1 MIFHEG
7 GINNLAKKNQ
17 ENLINHSKV
26 LETYVNKILD
36 IFNDGIYI
44 SDSEGKTIRVNK
56 AYEQLTGLK
65 QEELLGKCVKN
76 LMKEGIFDSILNPD
90 IVKSGKPK
98 SIVQVTKVGKQ
109 VVLNGY
115 PVFGPNGKVALVV
128 TFVRDVTLLSQLKE
142 QIASQQEFISNFHM
156 EFQYLCNKNVPN
168 SSIIVKS
175 QVIKNLLALLHKVA
189 QTDATVLLL
198 GETGVGKDIFAKKIH
213 TKSIRSN
220 KPFFKVDC
228 TSIPENLIESELFGY
243 EAGAFSGA
251 NAKGKPG
258 FFEMADGGTLFLD
271 EIGELPLPMQS
282 KLLRVLQD
290 QEIMRIGSTKVKK
303 VDVRFIAATNKNL
316 EDDVKK
322 GTFRSDLYYRLK
334 VAVLNIPPLRERKD
348 DIIPLAKYFF
358 ERFNY
363 KYKKN
368 ITFSKE
374 VEGIFLSY
382 KWPGNV
388 REMENFIQSLI
399 VTREKN
405 IVDLSDLPSNM
416 LSEENNNIVFL
427 PTAFSIEN
435 RPLDEIMDNIEREIL
450 KKAMDTH
457 GNISEI
463 ANNFRVNRSTIFR
476 KLKKYSLIE

>member
-1 MIFHEG
+1 MP
-7 GINNLAKKNQ
+7 KNK
-17 ENLINHSKV
+17 ESLINHSQV
-26 LETYVNKILD
+26 LGDYIGSILD

-44 SDSEGKTIRVNK
+44 SNNEGKTIWVNK
-56 AYEQLTGLK
+56 AYEQLTGLDP
-65 QEELLGKCVKN
+65 EEILGKYVKD
-76 LMKEGIFDSILNPD
+76 LMKEGKFDSILNPD
-90 IVKSGKPK
+90 IVKASEPK
-98 SIVQVTKVGKQ
+98 SIVQVTKVGRQ

-115 PVFGPNGKVALVV
+115 PVFGPNGKVALVI

-142 QIASQQEFISNFHM
+142 QIASQQEFINKFHQ
-156 EFQYLCNKNVPN
+156 EFQYCNKSMPN

-175 QVIKNLLALLHKVA
+175 QVIKNLMGVLHKIA

-213 TKSIRSN
+213 KESTRSK

-228 TSIPENLIESELFGY
+228 TAIPESLIESELFGY

-251 NAKGKPG
+251 NTKGKPG

-271 EIGELPLPMQS
+271 EIGELPLPMQA

-290 QEIMRIGSTKVKK
+290 QEIIRIGSTKVKK
-303 VDVRFIAATNKNL
+303 VDVRFIAATNRNL
-316 EDDVKK
+316 EDGVKE

-348 DIIPLAKYFF
+348 DIIPLAKHFF
-358 ERFNY
+358 EIFNY

-374 VEGIFLSY
+374 VEDVFLNY
-382 KWPGNV
+382 KWHGNV
-388 REMENFIQSLI
+388 REMENFIQSLLI
-399 VTREKN
+399 TREKN
-405 IVDLSDLPSNM
+405 IIDLSDLPNNM

-427 PTAFSIEN
+427 PTTLSIEDK
-435 RPLDEIMDNIEREIL
+435 PLDEIMDNIELEIL

-457 GNISEI
+457 GSISEI
-463 ANNFRVNRSTIFR
+463 ANKFKVNRSTIFR
-476 KLKKYSLIE
+476 KLKKYSLIK